1 VIQSTTQN
9 MKRLFMCHL
18 TLQENTQL
26 LLQYDGHVAS
36 LLDCNGYVP
45 NSVIHVL
52 QVFHC
57 NTVLHP
63 RHKLSYF
70 KQAGWPT
77 EWINTAEDIV
87 CAEFKWSYALNN
99 DAEVEGDDEDIVVM
113 VRSSMVNF
121 FTLGAV
127 CLHHYRSLKIS
138 LTTSPHLLHLG
149 DQSFMMN
156 WMLPSVLTPKML
168 LM

>member
-1 VIQSTTQN
+1 
-9 MKRLFMCHL
+9 M
-18 TLQENTQL
+18 
-26 LLQYDGHVAS
+26 
-36 LLDCNGYVP
+36 
-45 NSVIHVL
+45 HVL

-70 KQAGWPT
+70 KQVGWPT

-87 CAEFKWSYALNN
+87 RTEFKQSYALNN
-99 DAEVEGDDEDIVVM
+99 DAQVEDDDEDIIVM
-113 VRSSMVNF
+113 VHSSMFNF

-138 LTTSPHLLHLG
+138 LTTSPHLLHL
-149 DQSFMMN
+149 DDRSFVMN
-156 WMLPSVLTPKML
+156 WMLSSVLTPKML
-168 LM
+168 LT